1 MKTSLIIVAVN
12 CILGC
17 ASRAPQSTGPV
28 PGESTHLSPGDTIL
42 VSVSTKQGTRP
53 DEEPAYLKLPPEKI
67 RDDGTISLDGL
78 KVAGLTPGEAAAKI
92 RVAFIKNMYGFASQI
107 VEVKVVKVQPT
118 APPLNKVL
126 PHR

>member
-1 MKTSLIIVAVN
+1 MKTSLMIVVV
-12 CILGC
+12 IFIFGC
-17 ASRAPQSTGPV
+17 ASRAPQSTGQV

-67 RDDGTISLDGL
+67 LNNGTIGLDRL
-78 KVAGLTPGEAAAKI
+78 KVAGLTPEQAAARI
-92 RVAFIKNMYGFASQI
+92 REAFIRNMYGFASQI
-107 VEVKVVKVQPT
+107 VEVKVVKVRPT
-118 APPLNKVL
+118 APANVIP